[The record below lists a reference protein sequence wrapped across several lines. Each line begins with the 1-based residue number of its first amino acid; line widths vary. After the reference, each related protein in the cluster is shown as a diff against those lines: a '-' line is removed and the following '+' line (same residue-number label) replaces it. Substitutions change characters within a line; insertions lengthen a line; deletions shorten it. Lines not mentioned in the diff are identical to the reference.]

1 MSTADASLQTSPPS
15 PPQAGLES
23 GRLDAKTGAIVF
35 LAFAA
40 AYFCSALVRA
50 ITATLAPVLTQDFS
64 LHARDLGLLAGG
76 YFLGFAATQ
85 LPLGTWLDRHGPKRV
100 ILCFLALSVVGCLAF
115 SLATSFAW
123 LLASRVLVGM
133 GVSACLMAP
142 LTGYRR
148 WYEPATV
155 LRANSWMLMTGSLGM
170 LASTLPVQ
178 WLMPL
183 TGWRPMFWIL
193 AAMILLSM
201 AALAWVVPTW
211 QLQKQAPTLV
221 ASRTTLPPGGAGL
234 ARGGPSLRPVA
245 SIDSHVE
252 EAGYAPIWRSRYFRK
267 MTPLAFF
274 NYGGLVAV
282 QTLWAG
288 PWMIRVAGYTPLEAA
303 TGLFY
308 INASMLVT
316 FWSWGM
322 VNPWLAR
329 HGWNATRLITRG
341 VPFSLAV
348 LAFNIAAGTST
359 GWLGWALFC
368 VACSVMGL
376 AQPAVGMAFKPA
388 LAGRALSAYNLMI
401 FAGVFTMQWGIG
413 LLIDVFA
420 ALGLAQVASFQ
431 AAMAVFLCCCIASY
445 GYFLSVR
452 ADNSVEPQNP

>member
-1 MSTADASLQTSPPS
+1 MRGASPS
-15 PPQAGLES
+15 EP
-23 GRLDAKTGAIVF
+23 GRLDAWTGAIVF

-50 ITATLAPVLTQDFS
+50 ITATLSPVLTQDFS

-76 YFLGFAATQ
+76 YFLGFAVTQ
-85 LPLGTWLDRHGPKRV
+85 LPLGAWLDRHGPKRV
-100 ILCFLALSVVGCLAF
+100 ILSFLSVAVLGCLAF

-123 LLASRVLVGM
+123 LLAARVLVGM

-148 WYEPATV
+148 WFEPGTV

-178 WLMPL
+178 WLMPV
-183 TGWRPMFWIL
+183 TGWRPLFWIL
-193 AAMILLSM
+193 AAMIVLSM
-201 AALAWVVPTW
+201 AAIAWV
-211 QLQKQAPTLV
+211 APPWKLNRSTV
-221 ASRTTLPPGGAGL
+221 APAG
-234 ARGGPSLRPVA
+234 
-245 SIDSHVE
+245 

-267 MTPLAFF
+267 MTPMAFF

-288 PWMIRVAGYTPLEAA
+288 PWMLKVAGYTPLQAA

-308 INASMLVT
+308 INATMLVT
-316 FWSWGM
+316 FWGWGM

-329 HGWNATRLITRG
+329 QGWSATRLITWG
-341 VPFSLAV
+341 VPLSIAV
-348 LAFNIAAGTST
+348 LAFNIAAGAAT
-359 GWLGWALFC
+359 GWPGWALFC
-368 VACSVMGL
+368 MSCSVMGL

-401 FAGVFTMQWGIG
+401 FAGVFAVQWGIG

-420 ALGLAQVASFQ
+420 ALGLGTVASFQ
-431 AAMAVFLCCCIASY
+431 AAMGVLLCCCIASY

-452 ADNSVEPQNP
+452 ADNSVEPENP